1 MSFQRKL
8 ESRENKDWIPGQAR
22 DDRKRKGVNILAG
35 LLTAFLVTMAGNMQT
50 IYAFTRGYTGDPPAG
65 GVKPF
70 WELWWNIGEIGGI
83 GAIWGKIGEGMN
95 SYWYANATRFIPFT
109 IHEFP
114 GYSFVVSDVHGHV
127 LSIPFVLL
135 AIAILITMSLRGVP
149 PHRRDDA
156 AIFNNRLLRRTN
168 GLAMTNIVFYGFL
181 VGVLLMTNA
190 LDGPIYFGLLAVVL
204 GVKSLKSKVQSWK
217 IWGVSMVVVMF
228 VAGITSLPFLWHF
241 KSFVTGL
248 AVNCPPAFL
257 ANTKIGPLLF
267 EGVEKCQISPF
278 WMWWLL
284 WGFFVYCGVGM
295 IVTKLSFRPPSRNP
309 VKKEW
314 IPGQARDDKTVEK
327 VLFIFFVFALALVIV
342 PEFFYFK
349 DIYPMHFRSN
359 TMFKLGYEAF
369 ILFSIVAGYTIAMS
383 LGGVPSLSRDDA
395 AIPVKTRLL
404 RRKNGLAMTLMFLI
418 FLLPQ
423 LVLVS
428 IFPIFAV
435 RSYFNGLKTY
445 EGIYGFN
452 WMMREYPTDYLAI
465 QWLNNQNVKCQM
477 PNAKCEN
484 PVIVEADGDSYTDY
498 ARFSAFTGIPTV
510 IGWPV
515 HEWLWRGGYDVVAPR
530 REEVR
535 QIYESNDLTFTQSVL
550 KKYSVRYIVVGALER
565 QKYKSLQETKFAL
578 LGNEV
583 FRSGRT
589 VVYHVQ

>member
-1 MSFQRKL
+1 M
-8 ESRENKDWIPGQAR
+8 
-22 DDRKRKGVNILAG
+22 
-35 LLTAFLVTMAGNMQT
+35 
-50 IYAFTRGYTGDPPAG
+50 
-65 GVKPF
+65 
-70 WELWWNIGEIGGI
+70 
-83 GAIWGKIGEGMN
+83 GKIGEGMN

-295 IVTKLSFRPPSRNP
+295 IVTKLSFRPR
-309 VKKEW
+309 
-314 IPGQARDDKTVEK
+314 
-327 VLFIFFVFALALVIV
+327 
-342 PEFFYFK
+342 
-349 DIYPMHFRSN
+349 
-359 TMFKLGYEAF
+359 
-369 ILFSIVAGYTIAMS
+369 AG
-383 LGGVPSLSRDDA
+383 
-395 AIPVKTRLL
+395 
-404 RRKNGLAMTLMFLI
+404 
-418 FLLPQ
+418 
-423 LVLVS
+423 
-428 IFPIFAV
+428 
-435 RSYFNGLKTY
+435 
-445 EGIYGFN
+445 
-452 WMMREYPTDYLAI
+452 I
-465 QWLNNQNVKCQM
+465 Q
-477 PNAKCEN
+477 
-484 PVIVEADGDSYTDY
+484 
-498 ARFSAFTGIPTV
+498 
-510 IGWPV
+510 
-515 HEWLWRGGYDVVAPR
+515 
-530 REEVR
+530 
-535 QIYESNDLTFTQSVL
+535 
-550 KKYSVRYIVVGALER
+550 
-565 QKYKSLQETKFAL
+565 
-578 LGNEV
+578 
-583 FRSGRT
+583 
-589 VVYHVQ
+589 

>member
-1 MSFQRKL
+1 
-8 ESRENKDWIPGQAR
+8 
-22 DDRKRKGVNILAG
+22 
-35 LLTAFLVTMAGNMQT
+35 
-50 IYAFTRGYTGDPPAG
+50 
-65 GVKPF
+65 
-70 WELWWNIGEIGGI
+70 
-83 GAIWGKIGEGMN
+83 
-95 SYWYANATRFIPFT
+95 
-109 IHEFP
+109 
-114 GYSFVVSDVHGHV
+114 
-127 LSIPFVLL
+127 
-135 AIAILITMSLRGVP
+135 
-149 PHRRDDA
+149 
-156 AIFNNRLLRRTN
+156 
-168 GLAMTNIVFYGFL
+168 MTNIVFYGFL

-359 TMFKLGYEAF
+359 TMFKLGYQAF
-369 ILFSIVAGYTIAMS
+369 ILFSIVSGYAIVSFSMS
-383 LGGVPSLSRDDA
+383 FPRKRESIFLGLDPRLRGDDKRDSGDDN
-395 AIPVKTRLL
+395 IGRY
-404 RRKNGLAMTLMFLI
+404 RRILFFI

-423 LVLVS
+423 LFLVS
-428 IFPIFAV
+428 IFHIFSV
-435 RSYFNGLKTY
+435 RSYFNSLRQYQGL
-445 EGIYGFN
+445 YGFV
-452 WMMREYPTDYLAI
+452 WMQLQYPDDWAGVE
-465 QWLNNQNVKCQM
+465 WLNQNAKCQM

-484 PVIVEADGDSYTDY
+484 PVIVEAD
-498 ARFSAFTGIPTV
+498 
-510 IGWPV
+510 
-515 HEWLWRGGYDVVAPR
+515 
-530 REEVR
+530 
-535 QIYESNDLTFTQSVL
+535 
-550 KKYSVRYIVVGALER
+550 
-565 QKYKSLQETKFAL
+565 
-578 LGNEV
+578 
-583 FRSGRT
+583 
-589 VVYHVQ
+589 